1 MTEEHTDA
9 VGDTSVPHAEADTT
23 DPAPTEGGPAGT
35 THPEHAARDLIR
47 EAAFEAE
54 RRTGRAEET
63 EAELRRGVAIRIA
76 RIVGG
81 FALVGLGIALLPLP
95 GPGWVTIVIGLSL
108 LPFAWAERTIAQIR
122 RRVPGIPDEGRIPT
136 RTWVIMGAMTIGFV
150 VGSILLGDLIGQWV
164 SDAWSAV
171 WS

>member
-1 MTEEHTDA
+1 MVSEE
-9 VGDTSVPHAEADTT
+9 PAEHRPD
-23 DPAPTEGGPAGT
+23 DPAA
-35 THPEHAARDLIR
+35 AARELVR

-63 EAELRRGVAIRIA
+63 DEELRRGVLIRIA

-81 FALVGLGIALLPLP
+81 FGLIGLGIALLPLP

-136 RTWVIMGAMTIGFV
+136 RTWVIMGAMTLGFV
-150 VGSILLGDLIGQWV
+150 AASLLVGDLVGRWLA
-164 SDAWSAV
+164 DAWSAI